1 MSYKFSITYDSTFW
15 YYNVKYISSSNSSK
29 IYVVHSNTSSY
40 GDTSY
45 NFRTV
50 NMGETTVNAKSNL
63 FIVFE
68 TVSADTYEPSQVL
81 FYGFAPYNL
90 PRQTHIY
97 YTNKDG
103 EYSIITPYYSESSEV
118 LEFECIPFP
127 TQSAPPL
134 AYPQR
139 LN

>member
-1 MSYKFSITYDSTFW
+1 MSYKFSIAYDSTFG
-15 YYNVKYISSSNSSK
+15 YYDVKYVSSSNNAD
-29 IYVVHSNTSSY
+29 IYYVTSDTSSY
-40 GDTSY
+40 GDSSY
-45 NFRTV
+45 GLGKVSVGR
-50 NMGETTVNAKSNL
+50 TTVHAKSNL

-68 TVSADTYEPSQVL
+68 NVKADTFETSQVL

-127 TQSAPPL
+127 ASTSPL

>member
-1 MSYKFSITYDSTFW
+1 MSYKFSITYDSTF
-15 YYNVKYISSSNSSK
+15 YHYAVKYISSFNNSK

-40 GDTSY
+40 GDNSY
-45 NFRTV
+45 IFRTV
-50 NMGETTVNAKSNL
+50 NVGETTVNAGSNL

-68 TVSADTYEPSQVL
+68 TVSVDIYEPSQVL
-81 FYGFAPYNL
+81 FYGFAPTNQ

-103 EYSIITPYYSESSEV
+103 EYSIITPYYSASSEV

-127 TQSAPPL
+127 TQSVPPL

>member
-15 YYNVKYISSSNSSK
+15 YYGVKYVSSSNNADIYYVSS
-29 IYVVHSNTSSY
+29 STSSY
-40 GDTSY
+40 GDSSY
-45 NFRTV
+45 GLGKV
-50 NMGETTVNAKSNL
+50 SVGGTTVHAKSNL

-68 TVSADTYEPSQVL
+68 NVKADTFETSQVL
-81 FYGFAPYNL
+81 FYGFAPSNL
-90 PRQTHIY
+90 PKQTHIY

-127 TQSAPPL
+127 TSATPL
-134 AYPQR
+134 AHPQR

>member
-1 MSYKFSITYDSTFW
+1 MSFKFSITYDSTFW
-15 YYNVKYISSSNSSK
+15 YYGIKYVSSSNNADIYCVSSG
-29 IYVVHSNTSSY
+29 TSSY
-40 GDTSY
+40 GDSSY
-45 NFRTV
+45 GLTKV
-50 NMGETTVNAKSNL
+50 SVGGTAAQAKSNL

-68 TVSADTYEPSQVL
+68 NVKADTFETSQVL

-97 YTNKDG
+97 YTNTDG

>member
-1 MSYKFSITYDSTFW
+1 MSYKFSITYDSTFH
-15 YYNVKYISSSNSSK
+15 YYGIEYLSSSDNVK
-29 IYVVHSNTSSY
+29 IYAVFSNTSSY
-40 GDTSY
+40 GDSSY
-45 NFRTV
+45 NFREV
-50 NMGETTVNAKSNL
+50 SVGGHVLNANANV

-68 TVSADTYEPSQVL
+68 NVKADTFETSQVL

>member
-1 MSYKFSITYDSTFW
+1 MSYKFTITYDSTFLN
-15 YYNVKYISSSNSSK
+15 YGIKYISSSDNSK
-29 IYVVHSNTSSY
+29 IYVIHSNTSSY
-40 GDTSY
+40 GDNSY

-50 NMGETTVNAKSNL
+50 GVGETTVVAKSNL

-68 TVSADTYEPSQVL
+68 TVDKDIYEPSQVL
-81 FYGFAPYNL
+81 FYGFAPVNQ

-97 YTNKDG
+97 YTTTDG
-103 EYSIITPYYSESSEV
+103 EYSIIMPYYSESSEV

-127 TQSAPPL
+127 TQSVPPL